1 MSNVAF
7 VSHGWPHKL
16 LLCRHQ
22 IKDDQRVVVFVNVL
36 CRLELWQ
43 VVVLP
48 GSVCFLFQVE
58 VYAVVDGHLF
68 LIGPAELRHLRWM
81 MHMADQ
87 EVRGGQISMAFCAF
101 CYHFHT
107 HHMPC
112 SVSNKLQEET
122 MPAIDSADVLDCIS
136 RGRNSSARF
145 KMLDCISLA
154 SMQRSRPTLVL
165 RSSLCEVQGAL
176 QFRS

>member
-1 MSNVAF
+1 MPLRVC
-7 VSHGWPHKL
+7 GKL
-16 LLCRHQ
+16 LSY
-22 IKDDQRVVVFVNVL
+22 RVRCV
-36 CRLELWQ
+36 
-43 VVVLP
+43 
-48 GSVCFLFQVE
+48 FLFQVE

-87 EVRGGQISMAFCAF
+87 EVRGGQISMAFCAV

-112 SVSNKLQEET
+112 SVSNKFQEET

-136 RGRNSSARF
+136 CGRNSLARF

>member
-1 MSNVAF
+1 MLPAQCLRWHLSATVGHINSCFAGIR
-7 VSHGWPHKL
+7 SKMIREL
-16 LLCRHQ
+16 LSL
-22 IKDDQRVVVFVNVL
+22 
-36 CRLELWQ
+36 
-43 VVVLP
+43 
-48 GSVCFLFQVE
+48 SMFQVE

-112 SVSNKLQEET
+112 SVSNKLQV
-122 MPAIDSADVLDCIS
+122 A
-136 RGRNSSARF
+136 RRNN
-145 KMLDCISLA
+145 INNA
-154 SMQRSRPTLVL
+154 SY
-165 RSSLCEVQGAL
+165 
-176 QFRS
+176 